1 MTERVVP
8 ETFTDG
14 VGRYRFGGG
23 VVRNDVM
30 SATEAPEGEQEA
42 QTTVHRLILS
52 PERFMRTPA
61 GQCRVVRQGR
71 RIEPD
76 DHGNGRLDRGRWIPK
91 SMFPLNTM
99 SEQVRW

>member
-8 ETFTDG
+8 ETCTDG

-42 QTTVHRLILS
+42 QTTSHRLILS
-52 PERFMRTPA
+52 PERFMRTVSAMNTLLNQPVNA
-61 GQCRVVRQGR
+61 GWSGSGGAKSPTTTGTAGL
-71 RIEPD
+71 IEAGGSRSPC
-76 DHGNGRLDRGRWIPK
+76 
-91 SMFPLNTM
+91 FP
-99 SEQVRW
+99 